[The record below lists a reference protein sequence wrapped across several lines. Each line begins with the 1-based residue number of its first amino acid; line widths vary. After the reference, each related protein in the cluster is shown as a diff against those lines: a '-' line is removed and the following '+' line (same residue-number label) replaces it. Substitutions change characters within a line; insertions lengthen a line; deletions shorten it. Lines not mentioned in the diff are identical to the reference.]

1 MSVGVLTLAVGT
13 LLLYVLNF
21 IIYSVCHPNVDAV
34 LRQVADLSFYP
45 SSWFAPEP
53 VERVQYQLS
62 LILLPFF
69 IYFPYKYISRSEG
82 YFDDSPSLARGIN
95 ISSVV
100 AFLLFFLALFPQ
112 KLENMEMETTAY
124 FFNNS
129 LANITAGAL
138 FPVLLLCALCVYL
151 FIFFQSKEQGSAAKL
166 VINLLSF
173 AIVGLVVADMFFYAR
188 FNIFRLDNGL
198 RTETNAVFYA
208 YSQVYAGKSLLV
220 DFNTQ
225 YGMHAWI
232 LMPLFR
238 MIGFSIGNFGFVM
251 GLLNAFSFVFIYLGI
266 RRVIKSNLLALL
278 VFLCLV
284 YWQYW
289 MTRIPL
295 NENPRVYYQYWPL
308 RILFPAICFYL
319 VSVFF
324 TSGSGIRKILLPVL
338 ALLSSV
344 SVLWNLDSGIVLY
357 GSVFIALLFSF
368 FSTERFRVALIKS
381 IPIVLWMMGSLVFVL
396 SCFAIATKVHSGMWP
411 DVQKA
416 FSYQGLFYLAG
427 FFMLPMGALH
437 FWNIPVIIYIIAGI
451 WCVRE
456 WGRSERTDMPL
467 NAFLFILGT
476 GMFSYFQGRSWDT
489 NITVVLYP
497 AVILLG
503 IFADRLLAQ
512 LSEKKEWMHERTIVV
527 CISLFFIFDGA
538 LTMLYHL
545 PAIHGY
551 SWDNYTSKEP
561 GKENYLKKRFDFMEK
576 NLHRG
581 DTVYIPARTHESYFY
596 AAGGYYNPL
605 NIDGTTEIVFKK
617 DLHAML
623 DFIRTCKYPILFDGI
638 YPLPQ
643 WYLKD
648 SMIDYLAKYTKVVKE
663 MPDHSVLLLRPDSSL
678 VPRKLV
684 NTAAT
689 VFYSDLG
696 IFNRY
701 VATYKNGPLNN
712 SYTIEAVVNIDSS
725 MLQKNSIMFTNV
737 SQKTPFCGVLMKQSG
752 EDLTQY
758 QFSYGNGTAWTGKV
772 PFKLVCGTDN
782 LLMIQVVNGQV
793 AVFNNGKLCGQA
805 TGVGA
810 LKNSDGYFTIVRDYP
825 EIEKAGTGGL
835 TITDS
840 TFLQEHSFPG
850 VVKELM
856 ISCH

>member
-1 MSVGVLTLAVGT
+1 LKKETTSKRIDIDAFRSKMSVGVLTLAT
-13 LLLYVLNF
+13 CTILLYLLNF
-21 IIYSVCHPNVDAV
+21 VIFSVYHPGVDEI
-34 LRQVADLSFYP
+34 LKQVATLSFYP

-53 VERVQYQLS
+53 VERLQYQLS

-69 IYFPYKYISRSEG
+69 IYFSYKYWSRASG
-82 YFDDSPSLARGIN
+82 YFDKNPSLARGVN
-95 ISSVV
+95 ISGVIT
-100 AFLLFFLALFPQ
+100 FILFFMALFPQ
-112 KLENMEMETTAY
+112 KLENMETETTAY

-138 FPVLLLCALCVYL
+138 FPVLLLYALCVYL
-151 FIFFQSKEQGSAAKL
+151 FVRFQSKEQGSGAKL
-166 VINLLSF
+166 VIDMLSF

-225 YGMHAWI
+225 YGLHSWI

-238 MIGFSIGNFGFVM
+238 MIGFSIENFGLVM
-251 GLLNAFSFVFIYLGI
+251 GLLNALSFLLIYLGI
-266 RRVIKSNLLALL
+266 RRIIKSNLLALF

-289 MTRIPL
+289 MTRIPF
-295 NENPRVYYQYWPL
+295 NDAPRFYYQYWPI

-319 VSVFF
+319 VSILF
-324 TSGSGIRKILLPVL
+324 TSGPKIRKFVLPAL
-338 ALLSSV
+338 ALLSSL

-357 GSVFIALLFSF
+357 GSVFIALLFSI
-368 FSTERFRVALIKS
+368 FSRERFRDALIKS
-381 IPIVLWMMGSLVFVL
+381 IPVVLWMIGSLVFVL
-396 SCFAIATKVHSGMWP
+396 LYFAVATKVHSGMWP

-416 FSYQGLFYLAG
+416 FAYQGLFYLAG
-427 FFMLPMGALH
+427 FFMLPMNAFH
-437 FWNIPVIIYIIAGI
+437 FWNIPVIIFIVAGI
-451 WCVRE
+451 WCVWQR
-456 WGRSERTDMPL
+456 GKSEDSEMPIV
-467 NAFLFILGT
+467 AFLFILGT

-489 NITVVLYP
+489 NITVVIYP

-512 LSEKKEWMHERTIVV
+512 MSEKKGWLHERTIVF

-545 PAIHGY
+545 PAISEY
-551 SWDNYTSKEP
+551 SWNNYTSKEP
-561 GKENYLKKRFDFMEK
+561 GKENYLKKRFDFLEK
-576 NLHRG
+576 NLRRG

-643 WYLKD
+643 WYLND
-648 SMIDYLAKYTKVVKE
+648 SVVEYLAKYTKVVKE
-663 MPDHSVLLLRPDSSL
+663 MPDHSVLLLKLDSSKA
-678 VPRKLV
+678 PRKLP
-684 NTAAT
+684 AT
-689 VFYSDLG
+689 SATLTYNDLG

-701 VATYKNGPLNN
+701 VATYKQGSLGN
-712 SYTIEAVVNIDSS
+712 SYMIEAIVNIDSS

-737 SQKTPFCGVLMKQSG
+737 SEKTPFCGVLMK
-752 EDLTQY
+752 
-758 QFSYGNGTAWTGKV
+758 
-772 PFKLVCGTDN
+772 
-782 LLMIQVVNGQV
+782 
-793 AVFNNGKLCGQA
+793 
-805 TGVGA
+805 
-810 LKNSDGYFTIVRDYP
+810 
-825 EIEKAGTGGL
+825 
-835 TITDS
+835 
-840 TFLQEHSFPG
+840 
-850 VVKELM
+850 
-856 ISCH
+856 